1 MPSNVSKKN
10 RNQYSQVRTDHATE
24 LAEDYVEAI
33 SDLIDSNG
41 QCRAVDLAKRFNVT
55 PVTVN
60 RTLSRLVR
68 DGWVVTEPY
77 RPVQLTTAGRQLA
90 RQSRERHQIVHD
102 FLIALGVDEDTARI
116 DSEGIEHHVSPKTL
130 RAMQNFV
137 EQPSRA

>member
-1 MPSNVSKKN
+1 MTSNAEKKK

-33 SDLIDSNG
+33 SELIEARG
-41 QCRAVDLAKRFNVT
+41 QCRAIDLAKHFHVT

-68 DGWVVTEPY
+68 DGWVETEPY
-77 RPVQLTTAGRQLA
+77 KPVRLTAAGRRLA
-90 RQSRERHQIVHD
+90 RHSRERHRVVHS
-102 FLIALGVDEDTARI
+102 FLLALGIDEDTARI

-130 RAMQNFV
+130 KAMRRFL
-137 EQPSRA
+137 EKDR